1 MDGCGGLWCSNEGTV
16 MLMLMAVVVV
26 VVVVV
31 VVGDATGNQS
41 G

>member
-31 VVGDATGNQS
+31 GDATGNQS